1 LVFLFEKLTF
11 LRILTLIP
19 LNTQIQVFR
28 RIFDWERGM
37 GFKGMGFLTHTT
49 IEYREEKVQT
59 YVKMP
64 HYRQR
69 QAQFGLLVWLLF
81 LRARYC

>member
-1 LVFLFEKLTF
+1 
-11 LRILTLIP
+11 
-19 LNTQIQVFR
+19 
-28 RIFDWERGM
+28 M

-64 HYRQR
+64 HYSQR